1 MEKILVTG
9 FETRYIYLDAK
20 KAARELGWTPTLTL
34 EQGLEK
40 TVAYL
45 RESEHIH

>member
-1 MEKILVTG
+1 MAKILVVG
-9 FETRYIYLDAK
+9 GETRHIYLDAQK
-20 KAARELGWTPTLTL
+20 VARELGWMPTVTL

-45 RESEHIH
+45 RESEQIR